1 MRNIKLNFRG
11 LTLPIL
17 GPLLLVAGCDTTKTN
32 NNRSDFPVPQIGV
45 NNSIANVRIGEKVGG
60 ASCVTEVLGVLSFP
74 LTKKSTAAVTEEGL
88 SSAEREAK
96 EGAVFNALFEQ
107 GPDKG
112 FNDDIIVN
120 PLFAMKVSNYGIYRN
135 ICATV
140 IGYRGSVTGFKE
152 SPTITGLPDPNV
164 ATTKITKSGLFG
176 KDSTT
181 IESSKPDQNIQ
192 INVQ

>member
-1 MRNIKLNFRG
+1 M
-11 LTLPIL
+11 
-17 GPLLLVAGCDTTKTN
+17 
-32 NNRSDFPVPQIGV
+32 
-45 NNSIANVRIGEKVGG
+45 GG
-60 ASCVTEVLGVLSFP
+60 ANCVTEVLKVLSFP

-120 PLFAMKVSNYGIYRN
+120 PLFAMKITNYGIYRN

-152 SPTITGLPDPNV
+152 SPTITGLPDPSV

-181 IESSKPDQNIQ
+181 IESNKPDQNIQ